1 MLRSQTRGANQDVH
15 NAGDMLTSGHA
26 FGLLPNEPCVL
37 RDGGRGACSAR
48 LDCYIYS
55 TATLTVS
62 DIRCGRLNLPCGGFL
77 MPFGTNYLR
86 MKADEYRALAAAM
99 TDGAIRLQL
108 LNMAQRYDQ
117 EAEHNERQHQLS
129 ADKAATSR

>member
-1 MLRSQTRGANQDVH
+1 
-15 NAGDMLTSGHA
+15 
-26 FGLLPNEPCVL
+26 
-37 RDGGRGACSAR
+37 
-48 LDCYIYS
+48 
-55 TATLTVS
+55 
-62 DIRCGRLNLPCGGFL
+62 

>member
-1 MLRSQTRGANQDVH
+1 
-15 NAGDMLTSGHA
+15 
-26 FGLLPNEPCVL
+26 
-37 RDGGRGACSAR
+37 
-48 LDCYIYS
+48 
-55 TATLTVS
+55 
-62 DIRCGRLNLPCGGFL
+62 

-117 EAEHNERQHQLS
+117 EAEQNERQHQVR

>member
-1 MLRSQTRGANQDVH
+1 
-15 NAGDMLTSGHA
+15 
-26 FGLLPNEPCVL
+26 
-37 RDGGRGACSAR
+37 
-48 LDCYIYS
+48 
-55 TATLTVS
+55 
-62 DIRCGRLNLPCGGFL
+62 
-77 MPFGTNYLR
+77 

-117 EAEHNERQHQLS
+117 EAEHNERQPQLS

>member
-1 MLRSQTRGANQDVH
+1 
-15 NAGDMLTSGHA
+15 
-26 FGLLPNEPCVL
+26 
-37 RDGGRGACSAR
+37 
-48 LDCYIYS
+48 
-55 TATLTVS
+55 
-62 DIRCGRLNLPCGGFL
+62 

-117 EAEHNERQHQLS
+117 EAEHNERQHPAVGRQSRHIALG
-129 ADKAATSR
+129 TSPTALLARDGNAPILQTA